1 MKAAGQ
7 NGKTARKGFTLV
19 ESIVALAVFSI
30 AALMFAAILFTAT
43 GMVQY
48 SLVYDSD
55 REKLMEAIAHGYTE
69 STEDITVTVVD
80 SGSEDADYEQ
90 LVISLTGGNTLVADG
105 KYVIYTVRSTGR
117 KYHIFVGES
126 TATNP
131 STDDENGTGSGG

>member
-48 SLVYDSD
+48 SL
-55 REKLMEAIAHGYTE
+55 
-69 STEDITVTVVD
+69 VTVVD

-131 STDDENGTGSGG
+131 STDDESGTGSGG

>member
-55 REKLMEAIAHGYTE
+55 REKLMEAIAHDTE

-90 LVISLTGGNTLVADG
+90 LVISLKDGNTLVADG

-131 STDDENGTGSGG
+131 STDDESGTGSGG

>member
-69 STEDITVTVVD
+69 S
-80 SGSEDADYEQ
+80 EDADYEQ
-90 LVISLTGGNTLVADG
+90 LVISLKDGNTLVADG

-131 STDDENGTGSGG
+131 STDDESGTGSGG